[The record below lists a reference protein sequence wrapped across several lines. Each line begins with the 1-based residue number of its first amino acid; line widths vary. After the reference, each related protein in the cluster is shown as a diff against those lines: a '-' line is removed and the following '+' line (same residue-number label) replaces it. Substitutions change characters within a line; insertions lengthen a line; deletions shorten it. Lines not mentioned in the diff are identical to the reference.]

1 MATERLYLADPS
13 LEPFRGRV
21 LRRASFRGRP
31 SLLLDRSAFFPEGG
45 GQPADRGQLL
55 LGPLA
60 LEVVDVQLDD
70 EDRVHHLLGGEAP
83 ENIEGA
89 EIEGRL
95 DGVRRRDL
103 MAQHTGQHLLSAA
116 LLRAAGAETSSARLG
131 EATSTIDVAAPSL
144 DEGALHRAE
153 DLTNDVI
160 LDDLPIRVLFPSP
173 DELAALPLR
182 RAPKVQEGVRVIEVA
197 GFDCSPCGGTH
208 CARTGQVGPV
218 RISSIERYKG
228 LFRVTFLAGRRA
240 LADHRRKDDALREL
254 ARGMS
259 CGPFDVGGAIEKL
272 RADLRERSEQ
282 LGNARGE
289 LVRLVAE
296 RALAAAPPIPGES
309 ARLVIAREG
318 DDLGALRALAAALA
332 RRPDVVALVASR
344 PRDGGD
350 WLVAIERGADAS
362 FDAGAWLK
370 DLARRHGGRG
380 GGRPERAEGRLPGSV
395 DWLAVAATS

>member
-1 MATERLYLADPS
+1 
-13 LEPFRGRV
+13 
-21 LRRASFRGRP
+21 
-31 SLLLDRSAFFPEGG
+31 
-45 GQPADRGQLL
+45 
-55 LGPLA
+55 
-60 LEVVDVQLDD
+60 
-70 EDRVHHLLGGEAP
+70 
-83 ENIEGA
+83 
-89 EIEGRL
+89 
-95 DGVRRRDL
+95 